1 MTLAAYAPM
10 PAADET
16 RLETLTAHELSTLAS
31 AAQTT
36 AEHSRI
42 AEYYR
47 LRAQDYMA
55 RANVHQAMVESY
67 RAYPAT
73 TGREE
78 LSMICHCESFAH
90 SLREQAEKAED
101 LARLHEGMAGAA
113 AEY

>member
-16 RLETLTAHELSTLAS
+16 RPETLTPHELSALA
-31 AAQTT
+31 ATAQTQ
-36 AEHSRI
+36 ADHGRI

-47 LRAQDYMA
+47 LRAQDYVA
-55 RANVHQAMVESY
+55 RANVHQAMVASY

-78 LSMICHCESFAH
+78 LGMICHCENFAH
-90 SLREQAEKAED
+90 SLREQAAKAED
-101 LARLHEGMAGAA
+101 LARLHDGMAREA
-113 AEY
+113 AE